1 MSATAEQPCLRPSIE
16 GGKKDRAFPRWQAGY
31 LLSLRDGE
39 RCLLPCLQIQTGLTL
54 TTRFGESRLESCTR
68 SLTEPRSRCDP
79 GVWRVHT
86 MGAIGGDLRG
96 WLDLG
101 WVGGCMRPSKPGLMG
116 GGLF

>member
-31 LLSLRDGE
+31 PPYETE
-39 RCLLPCLQIQTGLTL
+39 RGASCLQIQTGLTL

-86 MGAIGGDLRG
+86 MGATGGDLRG